1 MQNPTP
7 IPTDLSKEWK
17 KALKTVAPNL
27 IVSDD
32 ANWQQLKSAQTRE
45 ALLQSTLECLAEVG
59 YARTTTQLVTD
70 RAKISRGSMLHHFKS
85 KQELINQAIEY
96 TLLKRIMR
104 FYHDIQQLTVEERI
118 VEIAGLEIYWK
129 TMRTPEYEAYIE
141 LAMASRTNEEVR
153 NIFELQDRK
162 FQEFWQSQLPKL
174 FPEWEN
180 KKQELQLAR
189 DLVLT
194 SMQGLFMNMHVI
206 DEKRRRV
213 QLRKLLIS
221 ITSLIINGE
230 LKLPDVSKTDI
241 KNMKE

>member
-1 MQNPTP
+1 MYKEREIISPRAPVQNLTTIP
-7 IPTDLSKEWK
+7 IDLSKEWK

-27 IVSDD
+27 VVSED

-59 YARTTTQLVTD
+59 YARTTTQLVTE
-70 RAKISRGSMLHHFKS
+70 RARISRGSMLHHFKS
-85 KQELINQAIEY
+85 KQELIKQAIEY

-104 FYHDIQQLTVEERI
+104 FYEDIQKLTVAERI
-118 VEIAGLEIYWK
+118 VEIAGLEVYWK
-129 TMRTPEYEAYIE
+129 TMRE
-141 LAMASRTNEEVR
+141 
-153 NIFELQDRK
+153 
-162 FQEFWQSQLPKL
+162 
-174 FPEWEN
+174 

-230 LKLPDVSKTDI
+230 LELPDVSTTDI
-241 KNMKE
+241 KNMHE